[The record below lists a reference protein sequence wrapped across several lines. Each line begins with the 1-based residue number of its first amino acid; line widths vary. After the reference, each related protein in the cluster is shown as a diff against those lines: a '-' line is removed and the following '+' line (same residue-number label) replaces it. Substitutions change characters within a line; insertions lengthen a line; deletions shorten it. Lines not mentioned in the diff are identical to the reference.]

1 MVVLHFIA
9 IYSEVFLLFCP
20 HPSGEHWLSKYL
32 LLPTTSLG
40 KLQKLEAVFSNLAS
54 IRSPS
59 VTAFNTGWVFKP
71 VGLIIQRDN
80 QSIIRSKALLLPW
93 SACHSSIAWRAH
105 KGATVSW
112 EIRGLCREVLPPL
125 SVNLGSS
132 TLSVSDGQWERG
144 GKGGLFL
151 QKERHL
157 PQPHPARGQT
167 CKWVVTPATHVQ
179 TYNFLFHVWM
189 KVAVPFKQFSVVR
202 DNTGF

>member
-1 MVVLHFIA
+1 MCNILWDVPVILSISFRGTPTLKISA
-9 IYSEVFLLFCP
+9 LTYNLPRKAAEVGSSFLKP
-20 HPSGEHWLSKYL
+20 RT
-32 LLPTTSLG
+32 PT
-40 KLQKLEAVFSNLAS
+40 S

-93 SACHSSIAWRAH
+93 SACHSSIAWWAH
-105 KGATVSW
+105 KGAEVSW

-125 SVNLGSS
+125 SVNLYTSA
-132 TLSVSDGQWERG
+132 LSVSDGQWERG

-157 PQPHPARGQT
+157 PQPHPARRQT
-167 CKWVVTPATHVQ
+167 RKWVVTPVSHVQ
-179 TYNFLFHVWM
+179 TTFCLGVTCEWKLQSLSSNSVW
-189 KVAVPFKQFSVVR
+189 
-202 DNTGF
+202 